1 MFYYPICAL
10 FFPGLQCC
18 RHSSDHKSLRF
29 SKCPCL
35 SECVFWWRGSV
46 CNKTAHPP
54 HYKNSQSLIGCLPCT
69 INFSMHKSTKDPRM
83 CRRREIHVTS
93 VWYSVVRERWVYA
106 KMLKKKKTFSLGNAQ
121 CVCLNFSV
129 NVLLLPMRVE
139 RKMSMQNRVQE
150 KKNGGKIIQKHKN
163 WIEKF
168 SVSRVF

>member
-18 RHSSDHKSLRF
+18 HHSSDHKSLYF

-35 SECVFWWRGSV
+35 SECVFWWGGSV
-46 CNKTAHPP
+46 CNKAAHPP
-54 HYKNSQSLIGCLPCT
+54 HYKNPRSLISCLPCA

-83 CRRREIHVTS
+83 RRRREIHVTF

-106 KMLKKKKTFSLGNAQ
+106 KMLKKKKHFLGEMHNVSVLIFQ
-121 CVCLNFSV
+121 WMCCWYPWGLKGKWVCKTV
-129 NVLLLPMRVE
+129 CKKK
-139 RKMSMQNRVQE
+139 KMEE
-150 KKNGGKIIQKHKN
+150 KIQKHKN